1 MRARHCLI
9 IALVTLSILVA
20 GCGSADPGPA
30 TGTPVASPTPAP
42 PEAAALPPTDTPPA
56 IDTPAPTDT
65 PVATDIPIPDEPN
78 VRVPR
83 GQSPT
88 IDGTFSADEWA
99 SARQEALSDGS
110 ELYLVH
116 DREYV
121 YLGLRSSARGNGVVS
136 ICLDRGQEV
145 AVLHSS
151 AALGTALYEPD
162 GEEWQQTRPFA
173 WQCRRTD
180 NSTAAQQER
189 DRYLEQ
195 EGWVANNGNMGT
207 PEEVEYQIA
216 MPEGGLRLAVTYL
229 GPPNFNSVAAWPAS
243 LNDGC
248 RSRQLITGPI
258 PQRRAFAPG
267 TWMTLQA
274 SP

>member
-1 MRARHCLI
+1 MPIRQATLI
-9 IALVTLSILVA
+9 TLVTPSILVA

-30 TGTPVASPTPAP
+30 TGTPIASPTPAP
-42 PEAAALPPTDTPPA
+42 TEAAALPPTDTPAP

-65 PVATDIPIPDEPN
+65 PVATDIPIPDDL
-78 VRVPR
+78 RVSVPQ
-83 GQSPT
+83 GQSPI

-99 SARQEALSDGS
+99 GARQEALSDGS

-116 DREYV
+116 DGDYL
-121 YLGLRSSARGNGVVS
+121 YLGLRSRARGNGVVS

-162 GEEWQQTRPFA
+162 GEAWQQTRPFS
-173 WQCRRTD
+173 WKCR
-180 NSTAAQQER
+180 STGQSAAAQAER
-189 DRYLEQ
+189 DRFLEQ
-195 EGWVANNGNMGT
+195 EHWLANNGNMGT

-229 GPPNFNSVAAWPAS
+229 GPPSFKSVAAWPAE
-243 LNDGC
+243 LQDGC
-248 RSRQLITGPI
+248 RNLELITGPI
-258 PQRRAFAPG
+258 PERLEFAPG
-267 TWMTLQA
+267 TWMAVQA
-274 SP
+274 SR